1 MPSSVF
7 SVLLVGWPRDQVRV
21 PLLAVAPSGRVPR
34 TMNSPMGSVTVVPE
48 ALMPSVVEEAML
60 AKAAFTAAV
69 SLALKA
75 YWMLGVTEVSLG
87 VAISSRR

>member
-1 MPSSVF
+1 
-7 SVLLVGWPRDQVRV
+7 
-21 PLLAVAPSGRVPR
+21 
-34 TMNSPMGSVTVVPE
+34 MNSPMGSVTVVPE

-75 YWMLGVTEVSLG
+75 YWMLGVTEVSVG